1 GLCPGR
7 SALSDRTQPR
17 QSTPHQCALP
27 QRDAHGVRSASQTGG
42 SCERQKCGRR
52 IREPVF
58 SATRR
63 AHRKGAEIYAM
74 DAIAPAVTVTAA
86 MLVAFALALVQRRYW
101 SAELF
106 GGRQTAA
113 RSESAIRSAANFL
126 TLDPGALAQ
135 PSPPTRATAENVAI
149 LPQVTSIEV
158 NARPDG

>member
-1 GLCPGR
+1 
-7 SALSDRTQPR
+7 
-17 QSTPHQCALP
+17 
-27 QRDAHGVRSASQTGG
+27 
-42 SCERQKCGRR
+42 
-52 IREPVF
+52 
-58 SATRR
+58 
-63 AHRKGAEIYAM
+63 M

-86 MLVAFALALVQRRYW
+86 MLVAFALALVERRYW
-101 SAELF
+101 LAELF

-158 NARPDG
+158 NARPDGRIRPIHEYRGDTTAGSDSSPPWVRKRR